1 MTNTG
6 YKVLGGGADF
16 STLFEPLYST
26 PISYNTN
33 YKTAVNDDLTDIF
46 QPFVNGGSQVTV
58 TGYKDISGNDLN
70 TTFMKKR
77 TDYIAFPTTTSSPS
91 YYLDQVQGSCI
102 WGQYA
107 IMVWNGFQSG
117 SNGGLTS
124 GFYYSSNFGASFTKS
139 TTAGT
144 TAKLGRYCAIW
155 RNYAFASS
163 DVDLWRSTNY
173 GVTWTIVGSGG
184 FGASRPIAILNN
196 MVITS
201 TGSTLYVSNDYGV
214 TWSALGGSNPTG
226 YFPGV
231 SITKNANSS
240 TTFTAVIC
248 SSTQSFR
255 CINFTGTANDVFI
268 TSTTNATTGYN
279 YLRSSGSVCVAGGD
293 NGISYSLDYGDNW
306 VASNVTARLLGL
318 GFSQNIGLALG
329 FLNNIYYI
337 SRDFGKTWT
346 TYTFSGSVQLFAACI
361 DNGHAFMVQYLIS
374 NNTNY
379 VVYGLIS

>member
-1 MTNTG
+1 MSNTG
-6 YKVLGGGADF
+6 YKVAGGGDL
-16 STLFEPLYST
+16 STLFEPLYSS

-33 YKTAVNDDLTDIF
+33 YKTNVGYDFTDIF

-58 TGYKDISGNDLN
+58 TGYKDITGNDLN
-70 TTFMKKR
+70 AIFMKKR
-77 TDYIAFPTTTSSPS
+77 TDYIAFPTETSSS
-91 YYLDQVQGSCI
+91 YIYDQVQGSSM

-107 IMVWNGFQSG
+107 IMVWNGFQSNA
-117 SNGGLTS
+117 NGNLTS
-124 GFYYSSNFGASFTKS
+124 GFYYSSNFGMSFTKS

-144 TAKLGRYCAIW
+144 TAKFGRSCAIW

-163 DVDLWRSTNY
+163 SEDLWRSTDY
-173 GVTWTIVGSGG
+173 GVTWAIVGSAG

-201 TGSTLYVSNDYGV
+201 NFSTLHVSNDYGV
-214 TWSALGGSNPTG
+214 TWSALSGSNPTG
-226 YFPGV
+226 FFPGV

-248 SSTQSFR
+248 SSFQSFR

-268 TSTTNATTGYN
+268 TSATHATTGYN
-279 YLRSSGSVCVAGGD
+279 YLRSSGSVCVVGGE
-293 NGISYSLDYGDNW
+293 NGISYSLDYGNNW
-306 VASNVTARLLGL
+306 LASNVTAKLLGL
-318 GFSQNIGLALG
+318 GFSQNIGLAVG
-329 FLNNIYYI
+329 FGNNNYYI
-337 SRDFGKTWT
+337 SKDSGKNWT
-346 TYTFSGSVQLFAACI
+346 LYTLSGSLQLFSACI
-361 DNGHAFMVQYLIS
+361 DNGHAFMMKYLIS

>member
-1 MTNTG
+1 MSITG
-6 YKVLGGGADF
+6 YKNAGNVDL
-16 STLFEPLYST
+16 STLFEPLYSI
-26 PISYNTN
+26 PITYSTN
-33 YKTAVNDDLTDIF
+33 YKTAVNDDLSDVF
-46 QPFVNGGSQVTV
+46 QPFVNGGSQVTT

-70 TTFMKKR
+70 SIFMKKR
-77 TDYIAFPTTTSSPS
+77 TDYIAFPTLGSGS
-91 YYLDQVQGSCI
+91 YYLDQVQGTSM

-107 IMVWNGFQSG
+107 ILVWNGFQSG
-117 SNGGLTS
+117 SNSGLSS

-163 DVDLWRSTNY
+163 DVDLWRSTDY

-184 FGASRPIAILNN
+184 FAASRAMAILNN

-201 TGSTLYVSNDYGV
+201 SGSILYVSNDYGV

-226 YFPGV
+226 YFPAV
-231 SITKNANSS
+231 SITKNSQSS
-240 TTFTAVIC
+240 TYFTAVVC
-248 SSTQSFR
+248 SSFQSFR

-279 YLRSSGSVCVAGGD
+279 YLRSSGSVCVVGGD
-293 NGISYSLDYGDNW
+293 NGISYSLDYGNNW
-306 VASNVTARLLGL
+306 IASNITARLLGL
-318 GFSQNIGLALG
+318 GFSNNIGLALG
-329 FLNNIYYI
+329 FANNIYYI
-337 SRDFGKTWT
+337 SRDYGKTWT
-346 TYTFSGSVQLFAACI
+346 TNTATGSLQLFAACI

-379 VVYGLIS
+379 PMHGLIT